1 MIQQGDTIT
10 VLNRLGEP
18 VRATVTGFYCYGGTN
33 APADFH
39 YAIAATHAE
48 GAAKYSDEGTI
59 WLPGW
64 DAETVGA
71 LRATYNLSGSF
82 DPASLDEAVEDLMS
96 GGYYNPRT
104 Q

>member
-1 MIQQGDTIT
+1 MIQRGDTIT
-10 VLNRLGEP
+10 VLNRLGQP
-18 VRATVTGFYCYGGTN
+18 VPARVEGFYRYSSAN

-39 YAIAATHAE
+39 YTILASHAE

-71 LRATYNLSGSF
+71 LRATYNLGS
-82 DPASLDEAVEDLMS
+82 ASDGIDEAVEDLMC
-96 GGYYNPRT
+96 GGYYRCR
-104 Q
+104 